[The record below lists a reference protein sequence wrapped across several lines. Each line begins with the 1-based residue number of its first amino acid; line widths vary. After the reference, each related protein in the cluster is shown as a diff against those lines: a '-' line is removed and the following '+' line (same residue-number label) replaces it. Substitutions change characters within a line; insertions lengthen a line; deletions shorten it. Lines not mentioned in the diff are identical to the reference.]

1 MMANHQISKIALIT
15 GSTSGIGLAIAKRY
29 CEAGFQVAMHGVE
42 PLEKVQPSLA
52 IAGRN
57 ATYKPAYFQADLS
70 DQAESAALAPAVIKQ
85 FGHIDILVNNA
96 GVQKVQPIDQ
106 FDYIDFNRIVQIS
119 LDSSYHSIHAVLPLM
134 KKAGWGR
141 IINIASA
148 HGLRAS
154 VNKAPYVATK
164 HAIVGLTKAVAL
176 ESAEHGITCN
186 AICPGFVLTP
196 LVEKQV
202 RDHAKSHAVSE
213 DEAIR
218 NVILAGQPTKQFVG
232 VDEIAEMAFYLCG
245 DWARSIT
252 GTTISIDGGWTAK

>member
-1 MMANHQISKIALIT
+1 MADHHEPKIALIT

-42 PLEKVQPSLA
+42 AADQAAQALA
-52 IAGRN
+52 IAGKE
-57 ATYKPAYFQADLS
+57 AKHAPVYFQADLS
-70 DQAESAALAPAVIKQ
+70 DNAQSAGLAPAVIQQ
-85 FGHIDILVNNA
+85 FGRIDILVNNA
-96 GVQKVQPIDQ
+96 GIQKVQPIDQ
-106 FDYIDFNRIVQIS
+106 FEYADFNRIVQIS
-119 LDSSYHSIHAVLPLM
+119 LDSSYHTIHAALPLM

-164 HAIVGLTKAVAL
+164 HAVVGLTKGVAL
-176 ESAEHGITCN
+176 ESAEYGITCN

-202 RDHAKSHAVSE
+202 RDQAKAHGMSE

-232 VDEIAEMAFYLCG
+232 LDEIAEMAFYLCG

>member
-1 MMANHQISKIALIT
+1 MADHQEPKIALIT

-42 PLEKVQPSLA
+42 TPEQAQPALEVAGKAARHQPV
-52 IAGRN
+52 
-57 ATYKPAYFQADLS
+57 YFQADLS
-70 DQAESAALAPAVIKQ
+70 DDAQSAGLAPAVIQQ
-85 FGHIDILVNNA
+85 FGRIDILVNNA
-96 GVQKVQPIDQ
+96 GIQKVQPIEE
-106 FDYIDFNRIVQIS
+106 FDYADFNRIIQIS
-119 LDSSYHSIHAVLPLM
+119 LDSSFHTIHAALPLM

-164 HAIVGLTKAVAL
+164 HAVVGLTKAVAL
-176 ESAEHGITCN
+176 EAAEYGITCN

-202 RDHAKSHAVSE
+202 RDQANAHGLSE
-213 DEAIR
+213 EEATR

-232 VDEIAEMAFYLCG
+232 TDEIAEMAFYLCG